1 MTMETMPVDTD
12 RVVTRVEVIDH
23 IGEAFTTGS
32 LTRADLMAAA
42 SRSGARSAVVDLLGR
57 LPDRKFSRPHD
68 LWDNLADVPIEL

>member
-68 LWDNLADVPIEL
+68 LWDNLADVSIEL